1 MIPTNT
7 TAYLKLIVQSSLLF
21 LAFLCFSLAHA
32 ATLLPA
38 EVAFKPSISRSKT
51 AVTIQFNIA
60 DGYYLY
66 RDRTRIAA
74 NPFIN
79 HKAISFSPA
88 IQKEDKFLGKQAVYY
103 KTATVTLPL
112 TNPSNEGEFDLTLTI
127 QGCAEIGVCYVPK
140 TFNLVVP
147 DLNAKKNQWLPW
159 SSINPLSEGA
169 SQNQIDFRGA
179 WLTQL
184 AFFFVA
190 GLALAFTACLYPL
203 LPIIS
208 SIISKKMDAPAPT
221 KWQALGLAFSY
232 TQGLAVTYTLIGVA
246 AGLSGSLI
254 TVQLQQAPVILLA
267 SALMVILALSLFDV
281 YQLQLPVSWQS
292 AINRLTKNS
301 RGGEWLGVF
310 LMGAASALIIGPCV
324 SAPLVSIL
332 TYIGSTKDALF
343 GGLALYFLALGLGFP
358 LLIFATFGAKLLPKK
373 GAWMNA
379 VKTLMG
385 AVMMALAVYLAW
397 PFLQNVARFSVIACM
412 GLLAFVLFSRFSAL
426 PVVFRHVMRFSAL
439 VVMVYATITVITD
452 DSASSTMSA
461 TTVTSSAIGAGAVQK
476 SAHFE
481 TYTDPDALRQALQQA
496 QNNNQTVLLDFYAD
510 WCTSCHEMEAGT
522 LSHPQVVLAMQPLRR
537 LQFDI
542 TQGTQAQQDFLKDYA
557 LFGPPA
563 LILIAPNGQEL
574 WRMIGLETASDFLK
588 RFP

>member
-522 LSHPQVVLAMQPLRR
+522 LSHPQVILAMQPLRR